1 MGYAALAVAFWFDNR
16 RKHPRVLPLVRKP
29 VEIQLMGSDFLEV
42 LHAHDISVG
51 GVGIRVDHAFSGY
64 DLSSEIQLLIKLPGK
79 RSFIAQG
86 LVRHKATKEGWEI
99 YGVEFTSLPPEGE
112 TDLAAYVE
120 RMLELGRKT

>member
-1 MGYAALAVAFWFDNR
+1 MAAWFANR
-16 RKHPRVLPLVRKP
+16 RKYPRVIPLARKP

-42 LHAHDISVG
+42 LPAHDISAG

-79 RSFIAQG
+79 RSFIAHG

-99 YGVEFTSLPPEGE
+99 YGVEFTRLPPEAE
-112 TDLAAYVE
+112 AELAAYVE
-120 RMLELGRKT
+120 RMLELGRKA

>member
-1 MGYAALAVAFWFDNR
+1 MAFWSEQ

-42 LHAHDISVG
+42 LVAHDISVG
-51 GVGIRVDHAFSGY
+51 GVGIRVDHPFSGY
-64 DLSSEIQLLIKLPGK
+64 DLSVEIQLLIKLPGK

-86 LVRHKATKEGWEI
+86 LVRHKATKDGWEI
-99 YGVEFTSLPPEGE
+99 YGVEFTRLPPEGE
-112 TDLAAYVE
+112 ADLAAYVE